1 MTASPSPG
9 RIRTDIDGALF
20 RITFDHPPAHA
31 FDQRASRDLDAALT
45 RFRDDPAL
53 RVCIV
58 TATGDRI
65 FSAGWDLK
73 AVAAGEGGEDF
84 GEHGFMSLRRFDL
97 NKPVIAAVNGLA
109 VGGGFEFALM
119 ATLVICVPEAEF
131 GLPELQRGFIPE
143 AGGLWRAHRR
153 LPVNIAS
160 ELLLTGR
167 RLTAEEGQRL
177 GFVNRIVPRDALM
190 SEAGAMA
197 AGIAAA
203 APLAVEAL
211 LEVTRA
217 TEALSDEDAFA
228 MMRHGDLPARAR
240 MRASEDFHEGPRAFA
255 EKRAPRWQGR

>member
-1 MTASPSPG
+1 VTASDRFRAEVNGP
-9 RIRTDIDGALF
+9 LF
-20 RITFDHPPAHA
+20 EITFDHPPAHA
-31 FDQRASRDLDAALT
+31 FDQRASRALDAALT

-58 TATGDRI
+58 TATGTRM

-73 AVAAGEGGEDF
+73 AVAAGEEGEDF
-84 GEHGFMSLRRFDL
+84 GPHGFMGLRRFDL
-97 NKPVIAAVNGLA
+97 DKPLIAAVNGLA

-119 ATLVICVPEAEF
+119 ATLVLAAPHAEF

-167 RLTAEEGQRL
+167 RLPAAEGLRL
-177 GFVNRIVPRDALM
+177 GFVNRIVAGAELM
-190 SEAGAMA
+190 AEARAMA
-197 AGIAAA
+197 AEIVRA
-203 APLAVEAL
+203 APLAVAAL

-217 TEALSDEDAFA
+217 VEACSDEDAFA
-228 MMRHGDLPARAR
+228 VLLQGDLPARAR
-240 MRASEDFHEGPRAFA
+240 MRASDDFREGPRAFA
-255 EKRAPRWQGR
+255 EKRPPRWQGR